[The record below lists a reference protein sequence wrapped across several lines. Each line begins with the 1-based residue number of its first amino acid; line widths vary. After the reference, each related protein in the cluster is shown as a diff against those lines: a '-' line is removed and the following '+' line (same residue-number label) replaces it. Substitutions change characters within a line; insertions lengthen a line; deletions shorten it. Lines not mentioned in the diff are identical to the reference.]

1 MAQSMLQKTNVKFV
15 NFLRLRKVDGSM
27 MDVSGYKTRGLLDE
41 TLLSYTAPRAC
52 PTRRISH
59 IGYNQSTCL
68 TPVST
73 TRQG

>member
-1 MAQSMLQKTNVKFV
+1 
-15 NFLRLRKVDGSM
+15 M